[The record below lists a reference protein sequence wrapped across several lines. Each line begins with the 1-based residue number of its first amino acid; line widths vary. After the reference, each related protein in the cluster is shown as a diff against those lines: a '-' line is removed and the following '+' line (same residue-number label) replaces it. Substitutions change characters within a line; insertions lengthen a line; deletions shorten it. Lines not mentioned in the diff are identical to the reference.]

1 MSREVSVPKVSLPQ
15 KTKSVLILLKER
27 NRVLSLLLS
36 NGQLAALSAWPDE
49 TENEGSAG
57 SASPSSGGPA
67 ARESAKSPGTPAA
80 RLNSIYVGKVM
91 NVAKNINAAFVELT
105 KGQRAF
111 LPLSHMASA
120 RILNRKADGR
130 ILAGDELLVQV
141 EREAVKTK
149 EPVLTT
155 DISLAGRYAVVFPGK
170 ESGRLQFSGKL
181 SDKARQQITE
191 ALAAADIREET
202 LTAQGCGL
210 IVRTNAGALLQEDSK
225 TSVHDEGIPLYD
237 DAGQSVRSAGAP
249 LPANTEKPA
258 ADDLAP
264 LIREAQALIR
274 QAVALWQNAGMRTC
288 YSCLYRPES
297 GYLTE
302 IRDTPQEQY
311 EEILTDDPALYEEI
325 RAFLERS
332 CPQALSALRLYQD
345 SAVSLRN
352 LYGLPAK
359 IREACGK
366 RVWLK
371 SGGYLVIEPTEALTV
386 IDVNSGKYTGKK
398 GMRDTFRLIN
408 REAAL
413 EIARQLRLRN
423 LSGIILVDFISM
435 EKKEDEKE
443 LLQLLSAELKKDP
456 VKTAVVDMTPLGLV
470 EITRKKVRRSIYE
483 QLSEF
488 SAAAGKENHEA
499 AFHEKTV

>member
-1 MSREVSVPKVSLPQ
+1 M
-15 KTKSVLILLKER
+15 
-27 NRVLSLLLS
+27 
-36 NGQLAALSAWPDE
+36 
-49 TENEGSAG
+49 
-57 SASPSSGGPA
+57 
-67 ARESAKSPGTPAA
+67 
-80 RLNSIYVGKVM
+80 
-91 NVAKNINAAFVELT
+91 
-105 KGQRAF
+105 
-111 LPLSHMASA
+111 
-120 RILNRKADGR
+120 
-130 ILAGDELLVQV
+130 
-141 EREAVKTK
+141 
-149 EPVLTT
+149 
-155 DISLAGRYAVVFPGK
+155 VFPGK

-202 LTAQGCGL
+202 LTAQGCSL
-210 IVRTNAGALLQEDSK
+210 IVRTNAGALMQEDSK
-225 TSVHDEGIPLYD
+225 TPVHNESVPLYD
-237 DAGQSVRSAGAP
+237 DAGQSVHSAGAP

-274 QAVALWQNAGMRTC
+274 QAAALWQNAGMRTC

-332 CPQALSALRLYQD
+332 CPQAFSALRLYQD

-398 GMRDTFRLIN
+398 GTRDTFRLIN

>member
-1 MSREVSVPKVSLPQ
+1 MVKEVSPLKHP
-15 KTKSVLILLKER
+15 KSVRILLKEKGR
-27 NRVLSLLLS
+27 ILSLLLS
-36 NGQLAALSAWPDE
+36 DGRLAALSAWPDE
-49 TENEGSAG
+49 TDGERNGS
-57 SASPSSGGPA
+57 PA
-67 ARESAKSPGTPAA
+67 AA

-111 LPLSHMASA
+111 LPLSHMESA

-141 EREAVKTK
+141 DREAVKTK

-155 DISLAGRYAVVFPGK
+155 EISLAGRYAVVFPGK
-170 ESGRLQFSGKL
+170 KRGRLQFSGKL
-181 SDKARQQITE
+181 SEDTRQQITE
-191 ALAAADIREET
+191 ALAAADIREDSLT
-202 LTAQGCGL
+202 LHGCSL
-210 IVRTNAGALLQEDSK
+210 IVRTNAGELTD
-225 TSVHDEGIPLYD
+225 DEL
-237 DAGQSVRSAGAP
+237 
-249 LPANTEKPA
+249 AN
-258 ADDLAP
+258 DGYAP

-274 QAVALWQNAGMRTC
+274 QAEELWQTAAMRTC
-288 YSCLYRPES
+288 YSCLYRPEG

-302 IRDTPQEQY
+302 IRDTPQEAY
-311 EEILTDDPALYEEI
+311 EEILTDDPALYEQI
-325 RAFLERS
+325 RAWMEHS
-332 CPQALSALRLYQD
+332 CPEALPVLRLYQD
-345 SAVSLRN
+345 SAVSLQS

-398 GMRDTFRLIN
+398 AARDTFRLIN

-413 EIARQLRLRN
+413 EIAGQLRLRN

-456 VKTAVVDMTPLGLV
+456 VKAVLVDMTPLGLV

-483 QLSEF
+483 QLSDF
-488 SAAAGKENHEA
+488 SESGEA
-499 AFHEKTV
+499 